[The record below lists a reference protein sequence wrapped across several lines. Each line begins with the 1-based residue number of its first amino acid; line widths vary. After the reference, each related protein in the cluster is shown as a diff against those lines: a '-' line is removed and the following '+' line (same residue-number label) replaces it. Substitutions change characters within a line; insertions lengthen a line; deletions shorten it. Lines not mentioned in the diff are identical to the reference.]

1 MKFNPKEYQL
11 IQSKH
16 IHKYPRCAVWAGMGM
31 GKTSG
36 SLYALT
42 SLDLI
47 SKQSALIVAPLQV
60 ALHTWPD
67 EIEKWEDFHGLRVS
81 TVCGGDQEARLEALS
96 TKADIYTINYE
107 NLVWLIDVMKMY
119 KIKSKWNMIILDEA
133 TRVKSTRLRQGCV
146 RGKAL
151 KQIAFKA
158 DRFIELTGTPAP
170 NGLIDLWGQ
179 LYFLDKGERL
189 GLTFT
194 SFKNRWFYYPTQ
206 YSRRPEP
213 HVFADKQIHDRIDDI
228 CLSLRPEDWFDL
240 TDPIERNII
249 ATMPPAAEKQYKQMQ
264 RDLFTTV
271 NFHEIDAK
279 TAADKT
285 IKCLQMASG
294 ALYTDNTRKKWVTV
308 HDAKLDALESII
320 AESSGANIL
329 VAYQFKTDK
338 ERLKRRFKNMIFLID
353 DKNAISKWNSGKISL
368 MGVHPQSAGH
378 GLNMQYG
385 GNILVF
391 FSLWWNP
398 EEREQVIERIG
409 PVRQMQAGF
418 NRPVFIYNIVAK
430 NTLDLTVLRKHKL
443 KCSVQDALMEAASRK
458 VLL

>member
-1 MKFNPKEYQL
+1 
-11 IQSKH
+11 
-16 IHKYPRCAVWAGMGM
+16 
-31 GKTSG
+31 
-36 SLYALT
+36 
-42 SLDLI
+42 
-47 SKQSALIVAPLQV
+47 
-60 ALHTWPD
+60 
-67 EIEKWEDFHGLRVS
+67 
-81 TVCGGDQEARLEALS
+81 
-96 TKADIYTINYE
+96 
-107 NLVWLIDVMKMY
+107 
-119 KIKSKWNMIILDEA
+119 
-133 TRVKSTRLRQGCV
+133 
-146 RGKAL
+146 
-151 KQIAFKA
+151 
-158 DRFIELTGTPAP
+158 
-170 NGLIDLWGQ
+170 
-179 LYFLDKGERL
+179 
-189 GLTFT
+189 
-194 SFKNRWFYYPTQ
+194 
-206 YSRRPEP
+206 
-213 HVFADKQIHDRIDDI
+213 
-228 CLSLRPEDWFDL
+228 
-240 TDPIERNII
+240 
-249 ATMPPAAEKQYKQMQ
+249 
-264 RDLFTTV
+264 
-271 NFHEIDAK
+271 
-279 TAADKT
+279 
-285 IKCLQMASG
+285 MASG

-320 AESSGANIL
+320 AESNGANIL

-338 ERLKRRFKNMIFLID
+338 ERLKRRFKNMVFLID